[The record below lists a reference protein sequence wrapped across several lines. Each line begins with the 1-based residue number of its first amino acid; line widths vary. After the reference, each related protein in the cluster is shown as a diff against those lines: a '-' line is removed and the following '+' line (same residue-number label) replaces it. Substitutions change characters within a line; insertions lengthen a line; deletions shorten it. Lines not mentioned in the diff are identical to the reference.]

1 MANTTQSEPFGFGAL
16 MIRPLAANWWLIL
29 LRGVFAILFGL
40 VALIFPGITLVT
52 FVWVFGAFVLI
63 DGVTSIAA
71 AIRGGTMTPRW
82 WLAVVGLSGVAA
94 GILAIVWPG
103 MTALIL
109 ITFIGVWSIVRGVF
123 EIVGAIRLRQHID
136 NEWML
141 VGAGLLSVIF
151 GVAVLV
157 APGAG
162 ALALAWLIGVYAVA
176 SGLMLV
182 GLALRLRS
190 HRQA

>member
-1 MANTTQSEPFGFGAL
+1 MANTTQNEPFGFGAL

-29 LRGVFAILFGL
+29 LRGAFAILFGL

-52 FVWVFGAFVLI
+52 FVWVFGAFVLV

-82 WLAVVGLSGVAA
+82 WLAVVGLSGIAA

-151 GVAVLV
+151 GIAVLV

-182 GLALRLRS
+182 GLALRLRA
-190 HRQA
+190 HRHT